1 MPPGVLDPLAQTI
14 VDTPRDPRRDA
25 DHERPGG
32 HVRPFGYDSARC
44 HDTTGADVHSVEE
57 DASHADQAVV
67 LDGAAVQDGAVAH
80 ADARADARRQAAIH
94 MDDRAVLQV
103 ARLADHDRVDV
114 PTEHRPVPHTGARTQ
129 GHVSEHDRA
138 WSDERR
144 GIDVDYCLTG
154 WNGHWTQASTGSPF
168 FCAGFH
174 RRFFATSSA

>member
-1 MPPGVLDPLAQTI
+1 AG
-14 VDTPRDPRRDA
+14 
-25 DHERPGG
+25 
-32 HVRPFGYDSARC
+32 C
-44 HDTTGADVHSVEE
+44 HDTTGADVHSVQEH
-57 DASHADQAVV
+57 APHADQAVV
-67 LDGAAVQDGAVAH
+67 LHRASVQNVAVAH
-80 ADARADARRQAAIH
+80 ADARANAGRQAAIH

-114 PTEHRPVPHTGARTQ
+114 RTEHRPVPHTGACTQ

-138 WSDERR
+138 WSDERC

-154 WNGHWTQASTGSPF
+154 WNGHWTHASTGSPF